1 LFRYQSAGNLVLI
14 GTTPGPYFSYNGG
27 QTNGAGT
34 KMKVYNTLDNGDD
47 YADFVSSSPRQAA
60 QSVQDAEGC
69 PGRDAGLDITNDG
82 GAEIDIL
89 NAIGYKLNAQPAP
102 PPVISSVV
110 NGATNQS
117 TMAANTYVTIKGT
130 GLSTT
135 SGGRTWAGPD
145 FPMNSNGT
153 LGLPTSLDG
162 TSVTVNGTP
171 AYVEYISPQQ
181 INIITPAIAA
191 TGNGIQVIV
200 DLNGQPST
208 PIPITLQNLAPS
220 FFTYLPD
227 PARDYKYLVAQ
238 HAADPAV
245 DVGPVDLYPSA
256 PNLTMPAKPGETIM
270 LFGTGFGPTSPQ
282 ITPGIVT
289 DKSSFYILNPT
300 PTATLGGIP
309 ADVGFAGLTLNEAQ
323 VYQFNVTIPA
333 NAPNGDLALIV
344 TVNGAQSFSGLI
356 TVQGP

>member
-1 LFRYQSAGNLVLI
+1 MFRYQSAGNLVLI